1 MKYLKIFESFNDSY
15 YEEITWPVFYEGYF
29 DLRAPFLESEVEKL
43 KSFMT
48 YRISVMHHDNWTRRD
63 YIRICAPLRDAYIYK
78 CLDDY
83 FYVEL
88 HNKKESK
95 RFLYKCDQF
104 DGLIKLL
111 NDVL

>member
-1 MKYLKIFESFNDSY
+1 MKYQKIFESFNDIY
-15 YEEITWPVFYEGYF
+15 YEEITWPVFYEGYS
-29 DLRAPFLESEVEKL
+29 AVGEPFLESEVEKL
-43 KSFMT
+43 KSFRT
-48 YRISVMHHDNWTRRD
+48 DKTSVMHHDNWPRED
-63 YIRICAPLRDAYIYK
+63 YIRISAPLTDAYIYK

-88 HNKKESK
+88 HNEKKSK
-95 RFLYKCDQF
+95 QLYKCDQF